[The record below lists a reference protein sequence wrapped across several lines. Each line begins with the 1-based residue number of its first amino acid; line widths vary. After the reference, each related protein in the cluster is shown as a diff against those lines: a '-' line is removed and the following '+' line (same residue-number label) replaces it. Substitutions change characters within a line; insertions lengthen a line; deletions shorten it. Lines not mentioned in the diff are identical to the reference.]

1 VSLRIIC
8 APDSFKESMTA
19 AKAAAAMARGIRRAQ
34 PDAECVEVPLA
45 DGGEG
50 TCRTVVA
57 ALGGELVEVAAHDA
71 LGRPITAEFGW
82 VAESALAVVEVATAA
97 GLERIAPAERDVR
110 VASTYGVGEVM
121 RAALD
126 AGARRLLI
134 GLGGTATND
143 AGVGLFSALGVRF
156 LDSGGELLPFGGAA
170 LARLASVDLAGLDPR
185 LSEVRIDLA
194 SDVTNPLL
202 GPSGASAV
210 FGPQK
215 GADTAAVA
223 ELDAALT
230 RWADVVEAS
239 LGVNVRDRAGAGA
252 AGGLGAAFL
261 AFARAELVPGV
272 ELVGRI
278 VRLAERLAG
287 ADYVFTGEGSADSQ
301 SLAGKVPHGVAALA
315 ASVGVLTVVF
325 AGRVEPGL
333 SSDDVL
339 AYIPISAAETDLPS
353 ALVAGER
360 NLEVAAEAVT
370 RHLVA
375 GGDPS

>member
-1 VSLRIIC
+1 MSLRIIC

-97 GLERIAPAERDVR
+97 GLELIAPAERDVR

-360 NLEVAAEAVT
+360 NLELAAEAFT

-375 GGDPS
+375 GGGPS

>member
-1 VSLRIIC
+1 MSLRIIC

-97 GLERIAPAERDVR
+97 GLELIAPAERDVR

-360 NLEVAAEAVT
+360 NLELAAEAFT

-375 GGDPS
+375 GGPS